1 MCRNSPQSPSN
12 EAVEPSNSM
21 DAQHARREATN
32 VTLVGMLLDL
42 LLGVGKIVGGVVTN
56 SFALIT
62 DGIHSLTDAGTD
74 IFVLIVT
81 RVSHAEPDAE
91 HQYGHG
97 RFETLGTIAMG
108 IVFFITAA
116 ILLYDSFNRLLLDEP
131 LPTPAAAGI
140 AIALLSVATKEWIYH
155 YTMRVAKKLNS
166 SLLKANAWHSRS
178 DAISSVAVLIGIVGA
193 RQGYPWMD
201 TVAGMF
207 VALIIAKIGWE
218 LCTDSLTELVD
229 TAVPPQRREQFE
241 SCILNIEGIRGITDL
256 RSRTSGGKIILE
268 VRLLVNSYISVS
280 EGHQLGELVNKSLIG
295 QFGDVSEVLIH
306 IDPIQHESADDG
318 SQLPERTQVILSL
331 KECWKKLIDQHAI
344 ASIDLHYLGGAIEVD
359 LVLDVDELSA
369 ATASEFE
376 VAIEAEP
383 YITKLRI
390 FNKLYESN
398 HNRASS

>member
-1 MCRNSPQSPSN
+1 
-12 EAVEPSNSM
+12 M
-21 DAQHARREATN
+21 DAQHAKREATN

-74 IFVLIVT
+74 IFVFIVT
-81 RVSHAEPDAE
+81 RVALAEPDAE

-116 ILLYDSFNRLLLDEP
+116 ILLYDSINRLRLDEP
-131 LPTPAAAGI
+131 LPIPAAAGI
-140 AIALLSVATKEWIYH
+140 AIALLSIATKEWIYH

-166 SLLKANAWHSRS
+166 SLLRANAWHSRS

-229 TAVPPQRREQFE
+229 TAVPKQRREQFE
-241 SCILNIEGIRGITDL
+241 SCVLGIDGIRGITDL
-256 RSRTSGGKIILE
+256 RSRTTGGKIILE

-280 EGHQLGELVNKSLIG
+280 EGHQLGELVNKSLISR
-295 QFGDVSEVLIH
+295 FGDVSEVLIH
-306 IDPIQHESADDG
+306 IDPIQHETTEEE
-318 SQLPERTQVILSL
+318 SQLPERTQLIASL
-331 KECWKKLIDQHAI
+331 KACWKNLIDQHCI

-359 LVLDVDELSA
+359 LVLNVDELSM
-369 ATASEFE
+369 ATARDLEA
-376 VAIEAEP
+376 AIEAEP

-398 HNRASS
+398 HDGASS

>member
-1 MCRNSPQSPSN
+1 MDPQYS
-12 EAVEPSNSM
+12 
-21 DAQHARREATN
+21 RREATN

-42 LLGVGKIVGGVVTN
+42 LLGVGKIVGGTVTN

-116 ILLYDSFNRLLLDEP
+116 ILLYDSINRLQLDEP
-131 LPTPAAAGI
+131 LPTPSGGGI
-140 AIALLSVATKEWIYH
+140 AIALLSIAAKEWIFH

-166 SLLKANAWHSRS
+166 SLLRANAWHSRT
-178 DAISSVAVLIGIVGA
+178 DAISSVAVLVGIIGA

-218 LCTDSLTELVD
+218 LCADSLS
-229 TAVPPQRREQFE
+229 ARR
-241 SCILNIEGIRGITDL
+241 RGAQT
-256 RSRTSGGKIILE
+256 
-268 VRLLVNSYISVS
+268 
-280 EGHQLGELVNKSLIG
+280 
-295 QFGDVSEVLIH
+295 
-306 IDPIQHESADDG
+306 
-318 SQLPERTQVILSL
+318 
-331 KECWKKLIDQHAI
+331 
-344 ASIDLHYLGGAIEVD
+344 
-359 LVLDVDELSA
+359 
-369 ATASEFE
+369 
-376 VAIEAEP
+376 
-383 YITKLRI
+383 
-390 FNKLYESN
+390 
-398 HNRASS
+398 

>member
-1 MCRNSPQSPSN
+1 
-12 EAVEPSNSM
+12 M
-21 DAQHARREATN
+21 DAQHAKREATN

-81 RVSHAEPDAE
+81 RVALAEPDAE

-116 ILLYDSFNRLLLDEP
+116 ILLYDSINRLRLDEP
-131 LPTPAAAGI
+131 LPIPAAAGI
-140 AIALLSVATKEWIYH
+140 AIALLSIATKEWIYH

-166 SLLKANAWHSRS
+166 SLLRANAWHSRS

-229 TAVPPQRREQFE
+229 TAVPKQRREQFE
-241 SCILNIEGIRGITDL
+241 SCVLGIDGIRGITDL
-256 RSRTSGGKIILE
+256 RSRTTGGKIILE

-280 EGHQLGELVNKSLIG
+280 EGHQLGELVNKSLIS

-306 IDPIQHESADDG
+306 IDPIQHETTEEE
-318 SQLPERTQVILSL
+318 SQLPERTQVIASL
-331 KECWKKLIDQHAI
+331 KACWKNLIDQHCI

-359 LVLDVDELSA
+359 LVLNVDELSM
-369 ATASEFE
+369 ATARDLEA
-376 VAIEAEP
+376 AIEAEP
-383 YITKLRI
+383 HITKLRI

-398 HNRASS
+398 HDGASS